1 VFRSIYVVGVVN
13 TFKTENKDTAMSKPL
28 VLPVEV
34 EDKAIELRKSGKSY
48 KVILEELLEYGAT
61 DWWVKRVCKGVVMEE
76 TAIDKAATQVCEL
89 AIRSCGVKPSE
100 IIEVYYSIFGTVFDD
115 TTQKH
120 ELALSQKDKNT
131 IKRKATALGK
141 KRGERVLY
149 VPEWVDVHNCEVSK
163 QTLFSAAET
172 LHYCL
177 MEIEKMYVDR
187 FPTATAWEISSFMYE
202 VAACNITALSPQ
214 GISARFD
221 SVVEK
226 LHTIEDCVEQDGQE

>member
-1 VFRSIYVVGVVN
+1 
-13 TFKTENKDTAMSKPL
+13 MSKPTE
-28 VLPVEV
+28 LPKKV
-34 EDKAIELRKSGKSY
+34 EDKAISMREMGESY
-48 KVILEELLEYGAT
+48 RAIYEELKPLGAT
-61 DWWVKRVCKGVVMEE
+61 ERWVKRVCKGVVMEE
-76 TAIDKAATQVCEL
+76 TTIDKAATQVCEL

-100 IIEVYYSIFGTVFDD
+100 INEVYYSIFGTVFDD

-120 ELALSQKDKNT
+120 ELDLSQKDKNT

-163 QTLFSAAET
+163 QALFSAAET

-177 MEIEKMYVDR
+177 VEIEKMYVDR
-187 FPTATAWEISSFMYE
+187 FPTATTWEISSFMYE

-226 LHTIEDCVEQDGQE
+226 LHTIEDGVEQEV